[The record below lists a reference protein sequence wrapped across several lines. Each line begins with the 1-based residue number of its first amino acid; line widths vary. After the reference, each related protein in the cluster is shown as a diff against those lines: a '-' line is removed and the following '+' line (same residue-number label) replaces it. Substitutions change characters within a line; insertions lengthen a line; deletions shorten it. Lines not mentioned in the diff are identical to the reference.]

1 MSANDSE
8 GLFLALETNR
18 DSSANLWGLVFV
30 VVSSPASG
38 NSCTGGEAADD
49 PGIRGV
55 PQKVEDH
62 RSLWGLLMALTSS
75 GGQWNSGRMAEIIVG
90 ESLD

>member
-38 NSCTGGEAADD
+38 NSCT
-49 PGIRGV
+49 
-55 PQKVEDH
+55 
-62 RSLWGLLMALTSS
+62 
-75 GGQWNSGRMAEIIVG
+75 
-90 ESLD
+90 